1 MMQPNKGIRYF
12 TYIEPVLKIP
22 IIKTYGS
29 LIFTIL
35 ALIIFILFAI
45 KPTLETISVLQKE
58 LTLHQETLAKI
69 TKKSEDL
76 SLARKN
82 YQQIDQKT
90 KLKIQT
96 AIPKSADMAN
106 LIKSLEGTTLSLQ
119 ASISAL
125 QFQPVT
131 LEKKDDQDT
140 LKEIGFTFNT
150 EGSFETLQKVLNNL
164 LDTDRSISIDS
175 VSLSKIEGGST
186 LLMSLSG
193 KGYFLQ

>member
-1 MMQPNKGIRYF
+1 MMQSNKGTRYF

-58 LTLHQETLAKI
+58 LTLYQGTLAKI

-90 KLKIQT
+90 KLKIKT

-131 LEKKDDQDT
+131 IEKKGEQNT
-140 LKEIGFTFNT
+140 LKDIGFTFNT

>member
-1 MMQPNKGIRYF
+1 MIQPNKTTRYF

-35 ALIIFILFAI
+35 ALIIFIVFAI

-58 LTLHQETLAKI
+58 LTLQRETLVKI

-82 YQQIDQKT
+82 YQQINQNT

-96 AIPKSADMAN
+96 AIPKNIDLSK
-106 LIKSLEGTTLSLQ
+106 LIKSLEETTLTSQ

-125 QFQPVT
+125 QFQPIII
-131 LEKKDDQDT
+131 EKSNNYAS
-140 LKEIGFTFNT
+140 LKEIDFTFNI
-150 EGSFETLQKVLNNL
+150 EGSFETLKDILKNL
-164 LDTDRSISIDS
+164 SNTERSITLDN
-175 VSLSKIEGGST
+175 VSLNKIEGSNT
-186 LLMSLSG
+186 LLMSVSG
-193 KGYFLQ
+193 KGYYLQ